1 MKKHSWVS
9 LLLAVCLLMTFPSLA
24 ESVYTPGTYSA
35 AAFGMGG
42 DVTVTMTF
50 DANTITA
57 VSVDAPDETPGFGN
71 KATDALPQMILD
83 AQTAD
88 VDAISTATVTS
99 DAILQAAAACI
110 AQARNDGEAATEGET
125 PNEADVIVIG
135 AGAAGLAAAKAARE
149 SGASV
154 LVLEANGRVGGSAMV
169 SAGNLNYIGAEWLET
184 LERNDDEVRGYLD
197 YTAADFPAEYAADLE
212 TVQADV
218 RAYLEDTSRAGAYDS
233 VAHIMLDHYLKGY
246 GKDLDGNEVWMDYD
260 YIRIGVERNEDI
272 YLELAQEGMEVKQ
285 GNRPHFVTPLR
296 GGTELIEVQYK
307 IATDAGAQIITKTR
321 AVDLVTDE
329 TGKVTGVIAID
340 PNGETVTFT
349 ANKGVII
356 ATGSFA
362 ANLEM
367 VVQYQNMAT
376 GISLNTTSSNPATN
390 VGDGILMAEK
400 LGAELRDMQFVG
412 FIWRGY
418 LDKANSAESSAI
430 GGAKQLAV
438 NQQGERYTEDSA
450 ASLLAATTSQ
460 TDAISNCVGDKA
472 MYDALNAYSEDF
484 AEDLEARG
492 ILFIGDTLEE
502 AAQKAGI
509 DSDALAQTV
518 TTFNQAVD
526 SGSDEAFGR
535 TKFNGK
541 VAQAPFVIVKLQA
554 INHLTYGGLVTDL
567 DTHVLKPDGTSI
579 PGLYAAGDV
588 VAGFEGA
595 VHQTGECLTIV
606 MHYGQVAGE
615 NAATTP

>member
-1 MKKHSWVS
+1 
-9 LLLAVCLLMTFPSLA
+9 
-24 ESVYTPGTYSA
+24 
-35 AAFGMGG
+35 
-42 DVTVTMTF
+42 
-50 DANTITA
+50 
-57 VSVDAPDETPGFGN
+57 
-71 KATDALPQMILD
+71 
-83 AQTAD
+83 
-88 VDAISTATVTS
+88 
-99 DAILQAAAACI
+99 
-110 AQARNDGEAATEGET
+110 
-125 PNEADVIVIG
+125 
-135 AGAAGLAAAKAARE
+135 
-149 SGASV
+149 
-154 LVLEANGRVGGSAMV
+154 
-169 SAGNLNYIGAEWLET
+169 
-184 LERNDDEVRGYLD
+184 
-197 YTAADFPAEYAADLE
+197 
-212 TVQADV
+212 
-218 RAYLEDTSRAGAYDS
+218 
-233 VAHIMLDHYLKGY
+233 
-246 GKDLDGNEVWMDYD
+246 
-260 YIRIGVERNEDI
+260 
-272 YLELAQEGMEVKQ
+272 
-285 GNRPHFVTPLR
+285 
-296 GGTELIEVQYK
+296 
-307 IATDAGAQIITKTR
+307 
-321 AVDLVTDE
+321 
-329 TGKVTGVIAID
+329 
-340 PNGETVTFT
+340 
-349 ANKGVII
+349 
-356 ATGSFA
+356 
-362 ANLEM
+362 
-367 VVQYQNMAT
+367 
-376 GISLNTTSSNPATN
+376 
-390 VGDGILMAEK
+390 
-400 LGAELRDMQFVG
+400 
-412 FIWRGY
+412 
-418 LDKANSAESSAI
+418 
-430 GGAKQLAV
+430 V